1 MKNWL
6 SIISGSGKSETPED
20 RRKSG
25 SPQANA
31 EQTVATGPEWT
42 VLVSTPHYLQ
52 AVSVLEML
60 GGVCWPSGPAAPELL
75 KHLGEVRVEG
85 VGISEPPPELQT
97 LQNPVYGWLNPDG
110 VGQELE
116 RLATEWQ
123 SPRPM
128 PLGTQSLIL

>member
-6 SIISGSGKSETPED
+6 SIIFGSGKSETPAD
-20 RRKSG
+20 CRKSG
-25 SPQANA
+25 PPRADA
-31 EQTVATGPEWT
+31 EQTVATGPKWT
-42 VLVSTPHYLQ
+42 VLVSTPHDLQ

-60 GGVCWPSGPAAPELL
+60 GGVCWPSGPVAPELL

-123 SPRPM
+123 SPRPI
-128 PLGTQSLIL
+128 PLETQPLFL

>member
-6 SIISGSGKSETPED
+6 SISFGSGKSETPAD

-25 SPQANA
+25 PPRADA
-31 EQTVATGPEWT
+31 EQTVATDAEWT
-42 VLVSTPHYLQ
+42 VLVSTPHDLQ
-52 AVSVLEML
+52 AVSVREML
-60 GGVCWPSGPAAPELL
+60 GGVYWPNGTAAPELL
-75 KHLGEVRVEG
+75 KHLDEVRVEG

-123 SPRPM
+123 SARPM

>member
-1 MKNWL
+1 MKSWL
-6 SIISGSGKSETPED
+6 GTISGSGKSESPIE

-25 SPQANA
+25 PSQANA
-31 EQTVATGPEWT
+31 EQTVVTDPEWT
-42 VLVSTPHYLQ
+42 VLVSTPHDLQ

-60 GGVCWPSGPAAPELL
+60 EGVYWLSGTAAPELL
-75 KHLGEVRVEG
+75 KHLDEVRVEG

-97 LQNPVYGWLNPDG
+97 LQNPGYDWLNPDG
-110 VGQELE
+110 VGRELG
-116 RLATEWQ
+116 RPATKWQ